1 MTKTVII
8 SVNDVKRREP
18 LPHNLTLLEYL
29 RENLGLKGVKE
40 GCGVGDCG
48 ACTVLVDG
56 IPVNA
61 CLTLAVEA
69 DGCQVITI
77 EGLCKDGRM
86 SELQQAF
93 IEHGA
98 VQCGY
103 CSPGMILTSQGLLA
117 ENPNPTEYDVRRAL
131 AGNLCRCT
139 GYESIVAAVLDVA
152 EKRRDKQEMIWK
164 TPAMDGPAVD
174 FDDDHHV

>member
-1 MTKTVII
+1 MTKKVVIA
-8 SVNDVKRREP
+8 VNDVKREET
-18 LPHNLTLLEYL
+18 LPHNITLLEYL

-48 ACTVLVDG
+48 ACTVLLNG
-56 IPVNA
+56 KPVNA

-69 DGCQVITI
+69 DGCEVTTI
-77 EGLCKDGRM
+77 EGLRNDGRL
-86 SELQQAF
+86 SELQQSF

-103 CSPGMILTSQGLLA
+103 CSPGMILTAEGLLR
-117 ENPNPTEYDVRRAL
+117 ENPDPAEQDVRRAL

-139 GYESIVAAVLDVA
+139 GYNSIVAAVLDAA
-152 EKRRDKQEMIWK
+152 EKRRQTTEE
-164 TPAMDGPAVD
+164 
-174 FDDDHHV
+174 

>member
-1 MTKTVII
+1 MTRTVLLT
-8 SVNDVKRREP
+8 VNDLEHRET
-18 LPHNLTLLEYL
+18 LPVDLTLLAYL

-48 ACTVLVDG
+48 ACTVLLDG
-56 IPVNA
+56 MPVNA
-61 CLTLAVEA
+61 CLVLAVEV
-69 DGCQVITI
+69 DGCKITTI

-86 SELQQAF
+86 TELQQAF

-117 ENPNPTEYDVRRAL
+117 ENPNPTESDVRRAL

-139 GYESIVAAVLDVA
+139 GYNSIVAAVLDVA
-152 EKRRDKQEMIWK
+152 GKRRGKEQG
-164 TPAMDGPAVD
+164 TR
-174 FDDDHHV
+174 

>member
-1 MTKTVII
+1 MTKRVMIT
-8 SVNDVKRREP
+8 VNDIQREET
-18 LPHNLTLLEYL
+18 LPYNTTLLEYL

-48 ACTVLVDG
+48 ACTVLLDG
-56 IPVNA
+56 TPVNA

-69 DGCQVITI
+69 DGCEVTTI
-77 EGLCKDGRM
+77 EGLCRDGKL
-86 SELQQAF
+86 SGLQQAF

-103 CSPGMILTSQGLLA
+103 CSPGMILTAQGLLA
-117 ENPNPTEYDVRRAL
+117 ENPNPTEQDVKRAL

-139 GYESIVAAVLDVA
+139 GYDSIVAAVLDVA
-152 EKRRDKQEMIWK
+152 AQRKDRRDTEEESK
-164 TPAMDGPAVD
+164 
-174 FDDDHHV
+174 

>member
-1 MTKTVII
+1 MTKTVVIT
-8 SVNDVKRREP
+8 VNDVKRQGT
-18 LPHNLTLLEYL
+18 LPCNTTLLEYL
-29 RENLGLKGVKE
+29 RESLGLKGAKE

-48 ACTVLVDG
+48 ACTVLLDG

-69 DGCQVITI
+69 DGRQVITI
-77 EGLCKDGRM
+77 EGLCKDGRL

-93 IEHGA
+93 IDHGA

-103 CSPGMILTSQGLLA
+103 CSPGMILTAQGLLE
-117 ENPNPTEYDVRRAL
+117 ENPNPTEVEVRRAL

-139 GYESIVAAVLDVA
+139 GYDSIVAAVLHVA
-152 EKRRDKQEMIWK
+152 GKRRE
-164 TPAMDGPAVD
+164 
-174 FDDDHHV
+174 

>member
-1 MTKTVII
+1 MTKTVVIT
-8 SVNDVKRREP
+8 VNDVKHRET
-18 LPHNLTLLEYL
+18 LPDNMTLLEYL
-29 RENLGLKGVKE
+29 RERLGLKGVKE

-48 ACTVLVDG
+48 ACTVLLDG
-56 IPVNA
+56 MPVNA

-77 EGLCKDGRM
+77 EGLCKDGRL

-93 IEHGA
+93 IDHGA

-103 CSPGMILTSQGLLA
+103 CSPGMILTSQGLLE
-117 ENPNPTEYDVRRAL
+117 ENPNPTEVDVRRAL

-139 GYESIVAAVLDVA
+139 GYDSIVAAVLDVA
-152 EKRRDKQEMIWK
+152 GKRREKKEE
-164 TPAMDGPAVD
+164 AR
-174 FDDDHHV
+174 

>member
-1 MTKTVII
+1 MTRKVII
-8 SVNDVKRREP
+8 TVNDVKRQET
-18 LPHNLTLLEYL
+18 LAHNTTLLEYL
-29 RENLGLKGVKE
+29 RESLGLKGVKE

-48 ACTVLVDG
+48 ACTVLLDV

-69 DGCQVITI
+69 DGCEVITI
-77 EGLCKDGRM
+77 EGLCRDGKL

-93 IEHGA
+93 IEQGA

-103 CSPGMILTSQGLLA
+103 CSPGMIITAQGLLA
-117 ENPNPTEYDVRRAL
+117 ENPNPTEQDVRRAL

-139 GYESIVAAVLDVA
+139 GYDSIVAAVLDA
-152 EKRRDKQEMIWK
+152 AGKRKDRKDKREE
-164 TPAMDGPAVD
+164 
-174 FDDDHHV
+174 

>member
-1 MTKTVII
+1 MTRKVII
-8 SVNDVKRREP
+8 TVNDVKRQET
-18 LPHNLTLLEYL
+18 LAHNTTLLEYL
-29 RENLGLKGVKE
+29 REGLGLKGVKE

-48 ACTVLVDG
+48 ACTVLLDG

-69 DGCQVITI
+69 DGCEVITI
-77 EGLCKDGRM
+77 EGLCRDGKL

-93 IEHGA
+93 IEQGA

-103 CSPGMILTSQGLLA
+103 CSPGMILTAQGLLA
-117 ENPNPTEYDVRRAL
+117 ENLNPTEQDVRRAL

-139 GYESIVAAVLDVA
+139 GYDSIVAAVLDVA
-152 EKRRDKQEMIWK
+152 GKRKDRKDKREE
-164 TPAMDGPAVD
+164 
-174 FDDDHHV
+174 

>member
-1 MTKTVII
+1 MTRRVVLT
-8 SVNDVKRREP
+8 VNDLEHREI
-18 LPHNLTLLEYL
+18 LPVDLTLLEYL

-40 GCGVGDCG
+40 GCGMGDCG
-48 ACTVLVDG
+48 ACTILLDG

-61 CLTLAVEA
+61 CLTLAVEV
-69 DGCQVITI
+69 DGCKITTV
-77 EGLCKDGRM
+77 EGLCKDGHM
-86 SELQQAF
+86 TELQQAF

-117 ENPNPTEYDVRRAL
+117 ENPNPTESDVRRAL

-139 GYESIVAAVLDVA
+139 GYDSIVKAVLDVA
-152 EKRRDKQEMIWK
+152 GKRRDIISATK
-164 TPAMDGPAVD
+164 
-174 FDDDHHV
+174 

>member
-1 MTKTVII
+1 MTKTVVIT
-8 SVNDVKRREP
+8 VNDVKRWET
-18 LPHNLTLLEYL
+18 LPCNMTLLEYL
-29 RENLGLKGVKE
+29 RESLGLKGVKD

-48 ACTVLVDG
+48 ACTVLLDR

-61 CLTLAVEA
+61 CLILAVEA

-77 EGLCKDGRM
+77 EGLCRDGRL

-93 IEHGA
+93 IDHGA

-103 CSPGMILTSQGLLA
+103 CSPGMILTAQGLLE
-117 ENPNPTEYDVRRAL
+117 ENPNPTEVDVRRAL

-139 GYESIVAAVLDVA
+139 GYNSIVAAVLDVSG
-152 EKRRDKQEMIWK
+152 KRREK
-164 TPAMDGPAVD
+164 TDPNARGA
-174 FDDDHHV
+174 

>member
-1 MTKTVII
+1 MAKTVVIT
-8 SVNDVKRREP
+8 VNDVKHRET
-18 LPHNLTLLEYL
+18 LPDNVTLLEFL
-29 RENLGLKGVKE
+29 REGLSLKGVKE

-48 ACTVLVDG
+48 ACTVLLDG
-56 IPVNA
+56 MPVNA

-77 EGLCKDGRM
+77 EGLCKDGRL

-93 IEHGA
+93 IDHGA

-103 CSPGMILTSQGLLA
+103 CSPGMILTSQGLLE
-117 ENPNPTEYDVRRAL
+117 ENPNPTELDVRRAL

-139 GYESIVAAVLDVA
+139 GYQSILAAVLDVA
-152 EKRRDKQEMIWK
+152 GKRREKKEE
-164 TPAMDGPAVD
+164 AR
-174 FDDDHHV
+174 

>member
-1 MTKTVII
+1 MTKTVALT
-8 SVNDVKRREP
+8 VNDVKHQDT
-18 LPHNLTLLEYL
+18 LPCNLTLLEYL
-29 RENLGLKGVKE
+29 RESLGLKGVKE

-48 ACTVLVDG
+48 ACTVLLDG

-69 DGCQVITI
+69 DGCHIITI

-117 ENPNPTEYDVRRAL
+117 ENSKPTEHDVRRAL

-139 GYESIVAAVLDVA
+139 GYDSIVAAVLDVA
-152 EKRRDKQEMIWK
+152 GKRQR
-164 TPAMDGPAVD
+164 
-174 FDDDHHV
+174 

>member
-1 MTKTVII
+1 MKKTVVLT
-8 SVNDVKRREP
+8 VNDVKHRET

-29 RENLGLKGVKE
+29 RESLGLKGVKE
-40 GCGVGDCG
+40 GCGIGDCG
-48 ACTVLVDG
+48 ACTVLLDET
-56 IPVNA
+56 PVNA

-69 DGCQVITI
+69 DRCRITTI

-103 CSPGMILTSQGLLA
+103 CSPA
-117 ENPNPTEYDVRRAL
+117 
-131 AGNLCRCT
+131 
-139 GYESIVAAVLDVA
+139 
-152 EKRRDKQEMIWK
+152 
-164 TPAMDGPAVD
+164 
-174 FDDDHHV
+174 

>member
-1 MTKTVII
+1 MKKTVVLT
-8 SVNDVKRREP
+8 VNDVKHRET
-18 LPHNLTLLEYL
+18 LLHNLTLLEYL
-29 RENLGLKGVKE
+29 RESLGLKGVKE

-48 ACTVLVDG
+48 ACTVLLDE

-69 DGCQVITI
+69 DGCRITTI

-117 ENPNPTEYDVRRAL
+117 ENPDPTEPDVRRAL

-139 GYESIVAAVLDVA
+139 GYQSIVAAVLDVA
-152 EKRRDKQEMIWK
+152 GKRIERKGSR
-164 TPAMDGPAVD
+164 A
-174 FDDDHHV
+174 